1 MASTIDK
8 TATRGK
14 KSLEAMMPCDPPR
27 KLLMIDISKRRSM
40 AFALYKHRHRLAGT
54 AVHRFTR

>member
-1 MASTIDK
+1 
-8 TATRGK
+8 
-14 KSLEAMMPCDPPR
+14 MMPCDPPR